1 VQQPPVVGWADTLEV
16 LDPLA
21 DAVSEPRAPELAA
34 LLPQPRRKT
43 TDWSLAAVGGA
54 APRRIDTAPRGS
66 GFRIALLL
74 IMLVLLGGIAIWTP
88 ARLQAVAAS
97 TIELLISTDVATTRT
112 AAGPGPLVG
121 QLDVTS
127 SPSGVEFYVNG
138 ELQGVTPLQMALRV
152 GHHEVTLVSP
162 IGEVRRTVR
171 IWPGQ
176 RTLFSEAIFPGS
188 LVVRS
193 EAEVEIEVGG
203 RRIGAADGEPLVLA
217 PGSYQIDIVNL
228 GTGGRTTQ
236 RVEILPGQVTTHD
249 ADAVI

>member
-1 VQQPPVVGWADTLEV
+1 MMAEPGAKSKPRQPAASPWAVGPRGTVQQPPVVGRAGAIAVLE
-16 LDPLA
+16 PLA
-21 DAVSEPRAPELAA
+21 DVVSEPRAPKLAA
-34 LLPQPRRKT
+34 LLPQPRRRT
-43 TDWSLAAVGGA
+43 TDSSLAAVSGA
-54 APRRIDTAPRGS
+54 APRRIETAPRGP
-66 GFRIALLL
+66 GCRIALLL
-74 IMLVLLGGIAIWTP
+74 IMLALLSGIAIWTP

-112 AAGPGPLVG
+112 AGGPGPLVG

-127 SPSGVEFYVNG
+127 SPSGVELYVNG
-138 ELQGVTPLQMALRV
+138 ELKGVTPLQMALRV

-193 EAEVEIEVGG
+193 
-203 RRIGAADGEPLVLA
+203 AAGESARPTANHWSWRL
-217 PGSYQIDIVNL
+217 
-228 GTGGRTTQ
+228 GRT
-236 RVEILPGQVTTHD
+236 RSIS
-249 ADAVI
+249 